1 MDIKELFKSKP
12 KEVVVVNS
20 NTNDSTQTL
29 QDSQQSNTTT
39 IRVFDYYNNK
49 GFTEAGLVNG
59 NIHTLENH
67 LDSVCT
73 DIKNRQANDKEHQEK
88 HKANLRIDIAKCQ
101 AEKGKLEKDKEISQ
115 GKISNLKQ
123 QKDTKIKIRQ
133 EEIEKIKNEIHDIK
147 SNPDKYIK
155 DKTARV
161 SFYIG
166 IVLLIAISIYLIL
179 FYASASWSAFFR
191 EIDIEEE
198 IQLTN
203 ALFDPLAYTHAYEKG
218 LPSLLLITLIP
229 FVFLGLGYLIHVFQE
244 HKERVK
250 AIFTIIITFIYDAF
264 LAYEITEKLYT
275 AKVMGS
281 FGDKENYGIRMALSS
296 PNFWIIIFSGF
307 LVYIIWGFILDFTL
321 KYYEKLDTIKVK
333 ITALQNKKA
342 GINQEISDISK
353 DTDDNVQKIQTEI
366 NDIDS
371 KIAEVDS
378 EIKVLQAQLQNV
390 FFNITNI
397 LKELSSYFAGWTR
410 YVTAAGRKHEVPQH
424 TSIYNKFLQNNG
436 LNNNTTINTNTTN

>member
-67 LDSVCT
+67 LDSVHS
-73 DIKNRQANDKEHQEK
+73 DIKNRQANDKELQEK
-88 HKANLRIDIAKCQ
+88 HKAKLKIDIAKFEAQ
-101 AEKGKLEKDKEISQ
+101 KAKLETEKNISQ
-115 GKISNLKQ
+115 GKISNLVEQKNKEIKAK
-123 QKDTKIKIRQ
+123 QKDIDD
-133 EEIEKIKNEIHDIK
+133 IKNGIHDIK

-218 LPSLLLITLIP
+218 LYSLLLITLIP

-244 HKERVK
+244 HKERGK
-250 AIFTIIITFIYDAF
+250 AIFTIIITFMYDAF
-264 LAYEITEKLYT
+264 LAYEITEKLYEVKEMT
-275 AKVMGS
+275 KFVDKV
-281 FGDKENYGIRMALSS
+281 DYTIPMALSS

-333 ITALQNKKA
+333 ITALQNKIA
-342 GINQEISDISK
+342 DINKEISDIVK
-353 DTDDNVQKIQTEI
+353 NTDDKVQKIKKEI
-366 NDIDS
+366 NDIDI
-371 KIAEVDS
+371 KIANEDS
-378 EIKVLQAQLQNV
+378 EIQVLQAQLQNV

-397 LKELSSYFAGWTR
+397 MKELSSYFAGWTR

-424 TSIYNKFLQNNG
+424 TSIYNKFLQNND
-436 LNNNTTINTNTTN
+436 LTNN

>member
-73 DIKNRQANDKEHQEK
+73 DIKNRQANDKELQEK
-88 HKANLRIDIAKCQ
+88 YKAKLKIDIAKFEGQ
-101 AEKGKLEKDKEISQ
+101 KAKLGTEKNISQ
-115 GKISNLKQ
+115 GKISNLEQ
-123 QKDTKIKIRQ
+123 QKDTKIKIKQ

-166 IVLLIAISIYLIL
+166 IVLLIAISLYLIL

-198 IQLTN
+198 IKLSS
-203 ALFDPLAYTHAYEKG
+203 ALFDPLAYTHAYEEG
-218 LPSLLLITLIP
+218 LYSLLLITLIP

-244 HKERVK
+244 HKERGK
-250 AIFTIIITFIYDAF
+250 AIFTIIITFMYDAF
-264 LAYEITEKLYT
+264 LAYEITEKLYEVKEMT
-275 AKVMGS
+275 KFVDKV
-281 FGDKENYGIRMALSS
+281 DYTIPMALSS
-296 PNFWIIIFSGF
+296 NNFWIIIFSGF

-333 ITALQNKKA
+333 ITALQDKIADIDK
-342 GINQEISDISK
+342 EISDIVK
-353 DTDDNVQKIQTEI
+353 DTNDNVQKIKTEI

-378 EIKVLQAQLQNV
+378 EIKVLQAQLQNI

-424 TSIYNKFLQNNG
+424 TSIYNKFLQDNDLTNN
-436 LNNNTTINTNTTN
+436 